1 MDHLIRILIL
11 DDEAAACN
19 MLSMLV
25 TKYMPMPHEIRVVQ
39 DPEVALQWLD
49 TFKPSLVMLDIEMP
63 GMNGF
68 DFLNKAGNWDFDVI
82 FTTAYDQYAI
92 KAIRFSA
99 LDYLLKPLDIV
110 ELQNALN
117 RHIVRR
123 NLSQQSRQA
132 LVHNLIDN
140 VQKSEAEEY
149 KLAISTMEGVFF
161 YLPSE
166 IMRCEGE
173 SNYTTFHL
181 AGSKPLMVSHT
192 LKDYEAILSD
202 YGFVRV
208 HKSHL
213 VNLKYV
219 QRMDRE
225 GVLWLQNGD
234 SVPVSRRRK
243 DLLNERLKMKN
254 EK

>member
-1 MDHLIRILIL
+1 MIRILII
-11 DDEAAACN
+11 DDEEAACN
-19 MLSMLV
+19 ILSILIR
-25 TKYMPMPHEIRVVQ
+25 KYMPLEHEILVEQ
-39 DPEVALQWLD
+39 DPARALLLLD
-49 TFKPSLVMLDIEMP
+49 TYRPTLVMLDIEMP

-68 DFLNKAGNWDFDVI
+68 DFLNKAGTWDFDVI
-82 FTTAYDQYAI
+82 FTTAYDKYAI

-117 RHIVRR
+117 RHSVRR
-123 NLSQQSRQA
+123 NLTTQTRHD
-132 LVHNLIDN
+132 LVHNLIEN
-140 VQKSEAEEY
+140 VQKPDSDEY
-149 KLAISTMEGVFF
+149 RLAISTSEGVFF

-166 IMRCEGE
+166 IIRCEGE
-173 SNYTTFHL
+173 SNYTKFYFDT
-181 AGSKPLMVSHT
+181 AKPLMVSHT
-192 LKDYEAILSD
+192 LKDYESILSD

-213 VNLKYV
+213 VNMKYV
-219 QRMDRE
+219 SKMDRD
-225 GVLWLQNGD
+225 GFVWLQNGD

-243 DLLNERLKMKN
+243 EDVMAFLKN